1 MHYSDT
7 AFSISPQLKTIKVK
21 DNKSG
26 KINPSENLSETDVKE
41 IRILYNCKSGNNKFI
56 YF

>member
-41 IRILYNCKSGNNKFI
+41 IRILYNCKSGNNKFF